1 MKIVKILSTDTHG
14 VHRAFRLKTSA
25 GLVAGVL
32 SFGCMDANADIVV
45 NTSGTAGIATS
56 GLYVDENIKMN
67 ATKTTGVKA
76 ENNTNISLNGGSI
89 KNNAVT
95 SANAKEQ
102 VGISV
107 TENSHVSL
115 TDTTVLMDPKT
126 GAGAGVAVTA
136 NEMTGILVNSG
147 SRLELDNSSV
157 TLGGGAKGNNNRGVV
172 VSGDNTAASLKKSSV
187 QTSSWGAVGVAAEQG
202 ARVSL
207 TDGTTI
213 LTTAARGS
221 NGGSHGV
228 TVNGPGSQL
237 HSENVL
243 INTAGGSAYGI
254 KVTEGGSLDL
264 KDTSI
269 LTSGGYGHGVVI
281 DGPSSAIV
289 SGGLIQTTGKGA
301 TGLWAR
307 SGGSVNLQDGTKIET
322 SGTMVS
328 AAAPLDNEKTLSVS
342 HVLLA
347 SDDNTSVTG
356 RDLHLTSSGTS
367 ASAARAEDNARIS
380 LFDSIIETI
389 GAATA
394 TTTTAGLHAL
404 SGGAIS
410 GAGLSV
416 IVTGVLQGG
425 SRAEGQNS
433 SITLDDSTITVS
445 GAGNAANSTAA
456 ARALAGGTVSI
467 SRSAMT
473 TSGQQSHGV
482 SVEGAGSRA
491 IVKDTRIETRGV
503 RSSGIN
509 MTDGATADVSGSKI
523 NVTALENGT
532 GPWSP
537 GIMLQG
543 AGSILNLSQSEVSTT
558 QNTSYGVRALGGSQL
573 NVDASRI
580 STGGN
585 YSTGITV
592 ADATASI
599 VNTHVETS
607 GNDNAMGII
616 ADAGAVVTVTGG
628 SVVTTGNGSPVQT
641 NLTFPHAM
649 ASRNPGSFLNVEGT
663 NLVTKG
669 TQAYGVVVD
678 DGGNASLKNVTVRTE
693 GDNSTGLYAGI
704 GALKP
709 GSVKLTADNVAVE
722 TLGKNATG
730 AFVGRKYK
738 TETAEM
744 MLNSVTVNTHGDNAA
759 GLWSEAGAV
768 LAAQNAVIRTEGA
781 GSTGALVSN
790 SALLSLENT
799 GITAEGHQAFGV
811 LAKNGGNVSGENT
824 VVSAHGSG
832 AAALGVQGTDALT
845 GKAVFESSVF
855 ASEAGAGIETS
866 GHADIMLQN
875 SRVTGPDHWLQ
886 VKNGAESHSGNAR
899 LDLSGTIVSGAA
911 TTEASAYSD
920 VSMSNTSLW
929 LMNGNSDL
937 STLTNNNSFINFSSP
952 VDGQYKTLQVNR
964 YHGENGTIG
973 LNTHLFDD
981 ASPSDKLVIDGGLAD
996 GSSNLKITNTDGKG
1010 ALTHGNGIKV
1020 VDAING
1026 GMTAAGTFSLLN
1038 KVKAGPYQYTLYR
1051 SSVDGSNE
1059 QAWYLRSHK
1068 DPNIPGNDIVIP
1080 PNKPDDETPTTPPG
1094 DKPGDKPVTPP
1105 PDDKPDEG
1113 KPPSKDNEG
1122 KGNSGGVAPTK
1133 PVEQRPAIPDYR
1145 AETSLYQELTQQ
1157 ALFYNR
1163 MLIDS
1168 LHERTGEQFASLENI
1183 KKAEDSPSMS
1193 WGRAIYKRGT
1203 LDLNGPE
1210 SRFTLNAIQLGIDLY
1225 RKTNEEGRSDFAG
1238 VTGNLGKINSNV
1250 THTDSEYAG
1259 RNALKSWGVGVYWT
1273 HFAPSGTYLDAVA
1286 QYNRFYVESSPR
1298 EITSVKTKGYG
1309 LAASLETGYPWQ
1321 PDENVKRFIEPQAQL
1336 VYSTAKLDS
1345 LRDEAA
1351 AVNFGKGE
1359 SLSGRVSLRFHQT
1372 WDHDSKAK
1380 NNDKATRT
1388 TVWLRPGILH
1398 EFKGKTRTEF
1408 SSQDGAVPFIT
1419 NTSGTSGQIIAGVDH
1434 QFNKSVS
1441 LTGSMSYEKSLQG
1454 DSKNYGGIVGVK
1466 IKF

>member
-14 VHRAFRLKTSA
+14 VHHAFRLKTSA

-45 NTSGTAGIATS
+45 STSGNAGIATS

-76 ENNTNISLNGGSI
+76 DGNADISLSRGSI
-89 KNNAVT
+89 KNNAAT
-95 SANAKEQ
+95 AANAKEQ
-102 VGISV
+102 TGVSV
-107 TENSHVSL
+107 TENSHASL

-126 GAGAGVAVTA
+126 GTGVVLTA
-136 NEMTGILVNSG
+136 NDMTGILVNSG
-147 SRLELDNSSV
+147 SRVELDNSSV
-157 TLGGGAKGNNNRGVV
+157 TLGGGAKGNNNRGIVA
-172 VSGDNTAASLKKSSV
+172 SGDKSAASLKNSSV
-187 QTSSWGAVGVAAEQG
+187 QTSSWGAVAVAAEQG

-213 LTTAARGS
+213 LTTAARGG

-237 HSENVL
+237 HSDNAL
-243 INTAGGSAYGI
+243 INTVGGSAYGI
-254 KVTEGGSLDL
+254 KATESARLEL
-264 KDTSI
+264 KDTTI
-269 LTSGGYGHGVVI
+269 LTSGGYGHGVFI
-281 DGPSSAIV
+281 DGSSSATI

-307 SGGSVNLQDGTKIET
+307 SGASVDLQDGTKIET
-322 SGTMVS
+322 SGAAVS
-328 AAAPLDNEKTLSVS
+328 ATAPLDNEKTLSVS

-380 LFDSIIETI
+380 LFDSIIETV
-389 GAATA
+389 GAATS
-394 TTTTAGLHAL
+394 TTTTAALHAL
-404 SGGAIS
+404 SGGAIR

-416 IVTGVLQGG
+416 NVTGTNQGG

-433 SITLDDSTITVS
+433 TITLDDSSITVS
-445 GAGNAANSTAA
+445 GAGNAVNASAA
-456 ARALAGGTVSI
+456 ARALAGGTVAI

-482 SVEGAGSRA
+482 SVEGADSRA
-491 IVKDTRIETRGV
+491 TVKDTRIETRGA

-532 GPWSP
+532 GPWAP
-537 GIMLQG
+537 GILLQG
-543 AGSILNLSQSEVSTT
+543 AGSLLNLSQSEVSTT
-558 QNTSYGVRALGGSQL
+558 QNTSYGISALSGSQL
-573 NVDASRI
+573 TVDTSRI

-585 YSTGITV
+585 YSTGIAV
-592 ADATASI
+592 ANAIASI
-599 VNTHVETS
+599 VNTHVETA
-607 GNDNAMGII
+607 GNDNAMGIL

-628 SVVTTGNGSPVQT
+628 SVVTTGNGSPVQS

-663 NLVTKG
+663 SLVTKG
-669 TQAYGVVVD
+669 TQAYGVAVD
-678 DGGNASLKNVTVRTE
+678 DGGNASLKNVTIRTE
-693 GDNSTGLYAGI
+693 GDNSAGLYAGI
-704 GALKP
+704 GAAKP

-730 AFVGRKYK
+730 VFVGRKYK
-738 TETAEM
+738 TETAEV

-832 AAALGVQGTDALT
+832 AAALGVQGTDALP
-845 GKAVFESSVF
+845 GKAVFENSLF
-855 ASEAGAGIETS
+855 ASEAGAGIETG
-866 GHADIMLQN
+866 GHADIVLQN
-875 SRVTGPDHWLQ
+875 SRVTSPENWLQ
-886 VKNGAESHSGNAR
+886 VKNSVTGSHTGSAR
-899 LDLSGTIVSGAA
+899 LDLSGTLVSGAA
-911 TTEASAYSD
+911 TTEANAYSD

-929 LMNGNSDL
+929 LMSGNSDL

-952 VDGQYKTLQVNR
+952 VAGQYKTLQVNH

-1026 GMTAAGTFSLLN
+1026 GVTAAGSFSLLN

-1051 SSVDGSNE
+1051 SSADGSNE

-1068 DPNIPGNDIVIP
+1068 DPNNSGNDIVIP
-1080 PNKPDDETPTTPPG
+1080 PNKPDDETPTTPPS

-1122 KGNSGGVAPTK
+1122 KGNSGGAAPTK

-1145 AETSLYQELTQQ
+1145 AETSLYQELPQQ

-1168 LHERTGEQFASLENI
+1168 LHERTGEQFASPENI

-1238 VTGNLGKINSNV
+1238 VTGNLGKMHSNV

-1259 RNALKSWGVGVYWT
+1259 RNALKSWGVGIYWT
-1273 HFAPSGTYLDAVA
+1273 HFTPSGTYLDAVA

-1298 EITSVKTKGYG
+1298 DMTSVKTKGYG

-1345 LRDEAA
+1345 LHDDAA

-1359 SLSGRVSLRFHQT
+1359 SLTGRVSFRFHQT

-1380 NNDKATRT
+1380 NNDKESRT

-1398 EFKGKTRTEF
+1398 EFKGKTGTEF

-1441 LTGSMSYEKSLQG
+1441 LTGSMSYEKSLEG

>member
-1 MKIVKILSTDTHG
+1 MKIIKILSKDTHS
-14 VHRAFRLKTSA
+14 VHCVFRLKTSA

-32 SFGCMDANADIVV
+32 SFGCMDANADIAVS
-45 NTSGTAGIATS
+45 TSGAAGITTS
-56 GLYVDENIKMN
+56 GLYIDENINLN

-76 ENNTNISLNGGSI
+76 DGNANISLSHGSI
-89 KNNAVT
+89 KNNAAT
-95 SANAKEQ
+95 AANAKEQ
-102 VGISV
+102 IGISV
-107 TENSHVSL
+107 TDNSHVSL

-126 GAGAGVAVTA
+126 GKGAVVTA
-136 NEMTGILVNSG
+136 NDMTGILVNSG
-147 SRLELDNSSV
+147 SRVELDNSSV
-157 TLGGGAKGNNNRGVV
+157 TLGGGAKGNNNRGIVA
-172 VSGDNTAASLKKSSV
+172 SGDKSAVSLKNSSV
-187 QTSSWGAVGVAAEQG
+187 QTTSWGAVGVAAEQG

-221 NGGSHGV
+221 NGGSHGA

-237 HSENVL
+237 HSENAL
-243 INTAGGSAYGI
+243 INTVGGSAYGI
-254 KVTEGGSLDL
+254 KATESASLEL
-264 KDTSI
+264 KDTTI
-269 LTSGGYGHGVVI
+269 RTSGGYGHGVFI
-281 DGPSSAIV
+281 DGSSSATI

-301 TGLWAR
+301 TGLWVR

-322 SGTMVS
+322 SGAAVS

-356 RDLHLTSSGTS
+356 RDLHFTSAGAS
-367 ASAARAEDNARIS
+367 ASAARAEDNAHIS

-389 GAATA
+389 GAATS
-394 TTTTAGLHAL
+394 TTTTAALHAV

-410 GAGLSV
+410 GAGLAVS
-416 IVTGVLQGG
+416 VTGTNQGG

-433 SITLDDSTITVS
+433 SITLDDSTINVS
-445 GAGNAANSTAA
+445 GAGNAVNPTAA
-456 ARALAGGTVSI
+456 ARALAGGTLSI
-467 SRSAMT
+467 SCSAMT

-482 SVEGAGSRA
+482 SVEGADSRA
-491 IVKDTRIETRGV
+491 TVKNTRIEARGA

-537 GIMLQG
+537 GILLQG

-558 QNTSYGVRALGGSQL
+558 QNTSYGISALSGSQL
-573 NVDASRI
+573 NVDASGI

-585 YSTGITV
+585 YSTGIAV
-592 ADATASI
+592 ANATASI

-616 ADAGAVVTVTGG
+616 ADTGAVVSVTGG
-628 SVVTTGNGSPVQT
+628 SVVTTGNGSPVQS

-649 ASRNPGSFLNVEGT
+649 AARNPGSFLSVEGT

-669 TQAYGVVVD
+669 TQAYGVAVD

-693 GDNSTGLYAGI
+693 GDNSAGLYAGI
-704 GALKP
+704 GAAKP
-709 GSVKLTADNVAVE
+709 GSVKITADNVAVE

-730 AFVGRKYK
+730 VFVGRKYK
-738 TETAEM
+738 AETAEV
-744 MLNSVTVNTHGDNAA
+744 MLSSATVNTHGDNAV
-759 GLWSEAGAV
+759 GLWSEAGAT
-768 LAAQNAVIRTEGA
+768 LAAQNAVIRTQGA
-781 GSTGALVSN
+781 GATGALVSN
-790 SALLSLENT
+790 SALLALENT
-799 GITAEGHQAFGV
+799 GITVTGNQAFGV

-824 VVSAHGSG
+824 VVAARGS
-832 AAALGVQGTDALT
+832 AAASLGVQGTDALP

-855 ASEAGAGIETS
+855 TSEAGVGIEIG

-875 SRVTGPDHWLQ
+875 SRVTGRDHWLQ
-886 VKNGAESHSGNAR
+886 VKNGAGSHPGNAQ

-911 TTEASAYSD
+911 TTEANAYSD

-952 VDGQYKTLQVNR
+952 VDGQYKTLQVNL

-981 ASPSDKLVIDGGLAD
+981 ASATDKLVIDGGHAD
-996 GSSNLKITNTDGKG
+996 GSSNLRITNTDGKG

-1026 GMTAAGTFSLLN
+1026 GTTAIGTFSLLN

-1068 DPNIPGNDIVIP
+1068 DTNIPGNDIVIP

-1113 KPPSKDNEG
+1113 KQPSKDNEG
-1122 KGNSGGVAPTK
+1122 KGNTGGADPTK
-1133 PVEQRPAIPDYR
+1133 PAEQLPSVPDYR
-1145 AETSLYQELTQQ
+1145 AETSLYQAFMQQ
-1157 ALFYNR
+1157 ALLYNR

-1168 LHERTGEQFASLENI
+1168 LHERTGEQFASLENF
-1183 KKAEDSPSMS
+1183 KKAEDSLSMS

-1203 LDLNGPE
+1203 QDLNGPE

-1238 VTGNLGKINSNV
+1238 ITGNLGKMNSNV
-1250 THTDSEYAG
+1250 THTDNEYAG

-1273 HFAPSGTYLDAVA
+1273 HFTPSGTYLDAVA

-1298 EITSVKTKGYG
+1298 DITSVKTKGYG

-1321 PDENVKRFIEPQAQL
+1321 PEENVKRFIEPQAQM
-1336 VYSTAKLDS
+1336 VYSTTKLDS
-1345 LRDEAA
+1345 LHDDAA

-1359 SLSGRVSLRFHQT
+1359 SLAGRLSLRFHQT

-1380 NNDKATRT
+1380 NNDKESRT

-1398 EFKGKTRTEF
+1398 DFRGKTRTEF

-1419 NTSGTSGQIIAGVDH
+1419 NTTGTSGQIIAGGDH

-1441 LTGSMSYEKSLQG
+1441 LTGSMSYEKSLEG